1 MIGFLGGREM
11 VVVLLN
17 WKWASCFCVEGV
29 FLCEKVVGM
38 GFEDL
43 LECWLVPILPR
54 HLIVCIIVRLDSG
67 ERHLH

>member
-11 VVVLLN
+11 VVILFN

-43 LECWLVPILPR
+43 LECWLVPILGT
-54 HLIVCIIVRLDSG
+54 LLYV
-67 ERHLH
+67 

>member
-1 MIGFLGGREM
+1 MIRFLGGREM

-38 GFEDL
+38 GIEDL
-43 LECWLVPILPR
+43 LECWLVPILGT
-54 HLIVCIIVRLDSG
+54 LLYV
-67 ERHLH
+67 